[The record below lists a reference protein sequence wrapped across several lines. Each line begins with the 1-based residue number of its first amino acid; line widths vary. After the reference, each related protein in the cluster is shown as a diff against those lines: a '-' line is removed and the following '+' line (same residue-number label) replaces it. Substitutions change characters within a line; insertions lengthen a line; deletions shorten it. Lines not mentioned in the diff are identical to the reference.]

1 MGNLTSRAM
10 RLIGVGIVTA
20 AVGCSD
26 SRTEPSTQAAARVF
40 AATVAAT
47 ATVAGDSLTGALAS
61 LSARREHGAPHERSV
76 AA

>member
-1 MGNLTSRAM
+1 MGDLTSRAM

-26 SRTEPSTQAAARVF
+26 SRTERSTQAAARVF

-47 ATVAGDSLTGALAS
+47 ATVAAHSLMGTLAVPVGSTGA
-61 LSARREHGAPHERSV
+61 RCAP
-76 AA
+76 

>member
-1 MGNLTSRAM
+1 M

-20 AVGCSD
+20 AGCSD

-47 ATVAGDSLTGALAS
+47 ATVAGHSLTGALAS
-61 LSARREHGAPHERSV
+61 LSTRRGHGARHERSL